1 MDGIFNINKPSGV
14 TSTQV
19 VRTIK
24 RLTGIKKVGH
34 AGTLDPLASGV
45 LPICVGK
52 ATRIIEYLI
61 NQDRSY
67 RAGINLGIETDTF
80 DKEGFIVSNN
90 IGYKIPSVAE
100 ISNVLTFFVGDIEQ
114 IPPMYSAIK
123 INGERLYDL
132 ARKGVSLK
140 LEPRAVKVFEISLL
154 NWNNPYLDIKVECGK
169 GFYVRSLA
177 NDLGKKLGMGAY
189 LERLTRLKHGF
200 FDIENSVEYYSI
212 EKIFDEGRLTD
223 IIMDVDSAI
232 THLPRIEV
240 DAKLE
245 EDILNGRPI
254 FASSEIPLGR
264 PKEISRIYSKN
275 NRFIG
280 IIEFDDVV
288 GAWCPKKV
296 INMKVD
302 QGQYAK

>member
-1 MDGIFNINKPSGV
+1 MNGIFNINKPIGV
-14 TSTQV
+14 TSTEV
-19 VRTIK
+19 VRKIK
-24 RLTGIKKVGH
+24 KLTGIKKVGH

-61 NQDRSY
+61 DQDRSY
-67 RAGINLGIETDTF
+67 RGIINLGIETDTF
-80 DKEGFIVSNN
+80 DKEGSIVSENN
-90 IGYKIPSVAE
+90 GYKIPSRVE
-100 ISNVLTFFVGDIEQ
+100 IINALALFIGDIQQ

-132 ARKGVSLK
+132 ARKGVNLELK
-140 LEPRAVKVFEISLL
+140 SRPVKVFDISLL
-154 NWNNPYLDIKVECGK
+154 DWNNPSLDIEIHCGK

-177 NDLGKKLGMGAY
+177 NDLGRELGTGAY
-189 LERLTRLKHGF
+189 LNRLIRLKHGSF
-200 FDIENSVEYYSI
+200 SIENSIEYKCI
-212 EKIFDEGRLTD
+212 EKIFDEDRWFD

-232 THLPRIEV
+232 THLSKITVEPR
-240 DAKLE
+240 LE
-245 EDILNGRPI
+245 EDIINGRPV
-254 FASSEIPLGR
+254 FVSSEIPLGR

-275 NRFIG
+275 DRFIG

-296 INMKVD
+296 INLNID

>member
-14 TSTQV
+14 TSTEV
-19 VRTIK
+19 VRKIK

-34 AGTLDPLASGV
+34 AGTLDPLATGV

-61 NQDRSY
+61 DQDRSY
-67 RAGINLGIETDTF
+67 RGIINLGIETDTF
-80 DKEGFIVSNN
+80 DREGSIVTENN
-90 IGYKIPSVAE
+90 GYKIPSRVEVINALSLF
-100 ISNVLTFFVGDIEQ
+100 IGDIEQ
-114 IPPMYSAIK
+114 TPPMYSAIK

-132 ARKGVSLK
+132 ARKGVNLE
-140 LEPRAVKVFEISLL
+140 LEPRLVKVFDISLL
-154 NWNNPYLDIKVECGK
+154 DWNHPSLDIKIHCGK

-177 NDLGKKLGMGAY
+177 NDLGRELGAGAY
-189 LERLTRLKHGF
+189 LHRLTRLKHGPF
-200 FDIENSVEYYSI
+200 FIEDSVEYNSI
-212 EKIFDEGRLTD
+212 EKIFDEDRWSD

-232 THLPRIEV
+232 THLPKIAV
-240 DAKLE
+240 DTQLE
-245 EDILNGRPI
+245 KDIINGRPM
-254 FASSEIPLGR
+254 FASSKIPLGR

-280 IIEFDDVV
+280 IIQFDDVV

-296 INMKVD
+296 INLNID
-302 QGQYAK
+302 QEQYAK

>member
-1 MDGIFNINKPSGV
+1 M
-14 TSTQV
+14 
-19 VRTIK
+19 RTIK

-80 DKEGFIVSNN
+80 DKEGFVVSNN
-90 IGYKIPSVAE
+90 IGYKIPSIAE
-100 ISNVLTFFVGDIEQ
+100 ISNALTFFGGDIEQ

-154 NWNNPYLDIKVECGK
+154 GWNNPYLDIKVECGK

-177 NDLGKKLGMGAY
+177 NDLGLS
-189 LERLTRLKHGF
+189 LIH
-200 FDIENSVEYYSI
+200 I
-212 EKIFDEGRLTD
+212 
-223 IIMDVDSAI
+223 
-232 THLPRIEV
+232 
-240 DAKLE
+240 
-245 EDILNGRPI
+245 
-254 FASSEIPLGR
+254 
-264 PKEISRIYSKN
+264 
-275 NRFIG
+275 
-280 IIEFDDVV
+280 
-288 GAWCPKKV
+288 
-296 INMKVD
+296 
-302 QGQYAK
+302 

>member
-1 MDGIFNINKPSGV
+1 MDGIFNINKPCGV
-14 TSTQV
+14 TSTHV

-52 ATRIIEYLI
+52 ATRVIEYLI

-67 RAGINLGIETDTF
+67 RAVINLGIQTDTF
-80 DKEGFIVSNN
+80 DKEGVVVSDKS
-90 IGYKIPSVAE
+90 GYEIPSTAE
-100 ISNVLTFFVGDIEQ
+100 IMKVLESFIGDIEQ

-123 INGERLYDL
+123 VDGKRLYDL
-132 ARKGVSLK
+132 ARNGVTLE
-140 LEPRAVKVFEISLL
+140 LEPRLVKVFEISLL
-154 NWNNPYLDIKVECGK
+154 EWNNPSLDIKIKCGR

-177 NDLGKKLGMGAY
+177 NDLGIKLGMGAY
-189 LERLTRLKHGF
+189 LEALTRLKHGSF
-200 FDIENSVEYYSI
+200 HIGNSVDYYSI
-212 EKIFDEGRLTD
+212 EKIFDECKWAD
-223 IIMDVDSAI
+223 IIMDIDSAI
-232 THLPRIEV
+232 THLPKIV
-240 DAKLE
+240 ISTKFE
-245 EDILNGRPI
+245 EDILNGRPV
-254 FASSEIPLGR
+254 FVSPEIPLGR

-280 IIEFDDVV
+280 IIEFDDVL
-288 GAWCPKKV
+288 GAWRPKKV
-296 INMKVD
+296 INVEVD